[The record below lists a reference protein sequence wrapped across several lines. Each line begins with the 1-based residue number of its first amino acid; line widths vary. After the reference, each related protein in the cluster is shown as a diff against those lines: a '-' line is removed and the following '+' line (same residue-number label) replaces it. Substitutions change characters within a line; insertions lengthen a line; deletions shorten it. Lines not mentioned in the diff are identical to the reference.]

1 MNKDR
6 HIRVVLVEDDPAS
19 RANTQLLLELEGFA
33 VAAADDG
40 VAGLALIERHT
51 PDVVVC
57 DIMMPRLDGIALLAE
72 VRARPALTRLPFIF
86 LTGLAD
92 RTSQR
97 NGMNGGADDY
107 LTKPFAPEELFAAI
121 EARVRRAAAYA
132 PAGPATAARQEE
144 IAALLSPRELEI
156 LLLIGRGTSS
166 RDIAARLGISLRTVD
181 SHRAKIIA
189 KLELDGAYGLVRLAA
204 RYCGATGQE

>member
-1 MNKDR
+1 MIR
-6 HIRVVLVEDDPAS
+6 GIRVVLVEDDPAS

-33 VAAADDG
+33 VAAAADG
-40 VAGLALIERHT
+40 VAGLVLIERHK

-57 DIMMPRLDGIALLAE
+57 DIMMPRMDGMALLAE
-72 VRARPALTRLPFIF
+72 VRATPALARLPFIF

-92 RTSQR
+92 RVSLR

-107 LTKPFAPEELFAAI
+107 LTKPVAPEELFAAI
-121 EARVRRAAAYA
+121 EARVRRAAAYT
-132 PAGPATAARQEE
+132 PAATPAARQAE
-144 IAALLSPRELEI
+144 IAALLSPREREI
-156 LLLIGRGTSS
+156 LELIGRGTSS
-166 RDIAARLGISLRTVD
+166 RDIAQQLGISLRTVD

-204 RYCGATGQE
+204 RYCGASGEE